1 MVAELCH
8 GGSLRDVVR
17 DQMVSFSRV
26 GVFCRHRSAQPFCGV
41 TQRYSYSA
49 QGSRRG
55 IIVASAQLEV
65 SVCPCWGVVAGMIPM
80 MRVHVT
86 CAGGLHVCGRA
97 AVEHQHRRGAG
108 VPAQAAAHDH
118 SPRCEAGQR
127 AAAGWAAA
135 PQGLAC
141 SCSVG
146 LTDVTAEPRLQA
158 MASLQVGGSPGSG
171 RCLGFG
177 CCKHQHR
184 SATAGPAHP
193 DSPQVLCGAHG
204 NSRALLP
211 MFSFTTSTGTEKRW
225 DAKLTDFGLHATVEA
240 LDTSSAT
247 QSV

>member
-49 QGSRRG
+49 KGSRKG
-55 IIVASAQLEV
+55 IIVASTQLEV
-65 SVCPCWGVVAGMIPM
+65 SVCPCWDVVAGMIPM
-80 MRVHVT
+80 TRVSVT

-127 AAAGWAAA
+127 AAAGWAAT

-146 LTDVTAEPRLQA
+146 LTHVTAEPRLQA
-158 MASLQVGGSPGSG
+158 MASLQAGGSPGSG
-171 RCLGFG
+171 RCQGHG
-177 CCKHQHR
+177 CFASISIALQLQGMHTQARHKCCV
-184 SATAGPAHP
+184 
-193 DSPQVLCGAHG
+193 VLMAVRPERCCQCSH
-204 NSRALLP
+204 LLCAQAP
-211 MFSFTTSTGTEKRW
+211 KSGGTP
-225 DAKLTDFGLHATVEA
+225 
-240 LDTSSAT
+240 S
-247 QSV
+247 